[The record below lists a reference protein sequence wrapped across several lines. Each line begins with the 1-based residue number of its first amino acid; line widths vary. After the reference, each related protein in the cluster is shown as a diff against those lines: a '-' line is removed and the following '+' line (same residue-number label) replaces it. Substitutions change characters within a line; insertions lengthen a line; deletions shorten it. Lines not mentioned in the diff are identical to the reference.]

1 MNAMKSHSTRSP
13 TTPVQRRGFTLV
25 EVMVAMVIGM
35 LGLIIMMQVFAA
47 AEGQRRATTGSGDA
61 QSNGAMALYG
71 LQRDIR
77 QGGYGFN
84 AANAFGCPLA
94 LPAPASRT
102 LTQLAPVI
110 INPPTADVPAGDAN
124 TDTLLIAYGN
134 NEGPPEGDVITAIN
148 GLQLAVQAAANY
160 GVGQRVIAAPSAPT
174 AGCTFTL
181 AAVTAV
187 VAPNVTVD
195 DASGAV
201 DGGTLFNLGANP
213 RFLAYAVR
221 GGNLTVCDY
230 LAADC
235 SSAANY
241 VAIANNIASL
251 RAQYGHASTD
261 VSGVDS
267 WDQTTPASA
276 NQATLA
282 CLWART
288 SALRIAIVAR
298 NSQLERDQITAVAP
312 TWAGSDT
319 NGDGDS
325 TDAGDLPVNLSA
337 RGNWQNYRYKVF
349 ETIVPIRNLPWM
361 GTCT

>member
-1 MNAMKSHSTRSP
+1 MKRHAPRILP
-13 TTPVQRRGFTLV
+13 AEGFTLV

-35 LGLIIMMQVFAA
+35 LGLIIMMQVFSA

-61 QSNGAMALYG
+61 QSNGAMALYA

-84 AANAFGCPLA
+84 AVNAFGCPLL

-102 LTQLAPVI
+102 LSQLAPVI
-110 INPPTADVPAGDAN
+110 VNPPTADVPAGDAN
-124 TDTLLIAYGN
+124 TDTLLLAYGS
-134 NEGPPEGDVITAIN
+134 NEGPPEGDVITAVN
-148 GLQLAVQAAANY
+148 AAQVAVSAAVNY
-160 GVGQRVIAAPSAPT
+160 RVGEQVIATPSAPT
-174 AGCTFTL
+174 AGCSYTL
-181 AAVTAV
+181 ATVTAV
-187 VAPNVTVD
+187 TPPNLTI
-195 DASGAV
+195 ASSGAV

-213 RFLAYAVR
+213 RILAYAIR

-241 VAIANNIASL
+241 IAIANNIVSL
-251 RAQYGHASTD
+251 RAEYGHASTA
-261 VSGVDS
+261 VSGVDT

-288 SALRIAIVAR
+288 AALRIAIVAR
-298 NSQLERDQITAVAP
+298 NSQVERDAITTVAP
-312 TWAGSDT
+312 TWAGSASAT
-319 NGDGDS
+319 
-325 TDAGDLPVNLSA
+325 AVPIDLSG
-337 RGNWQNYRYKVF
+337 RTNWQNYRYKTF

>member
-1 MNAMKSHSTRSP
+1 MKSPSTRPP
-13 TTPVQRRGFTLV
+13 TAPVLRRGFTLV

-35 LGLIIMMQVFAA
+35 LGLIIMMQVFSA

-61 QSNGAMALYG
+61 QSNGAMALYA

-84 AANAFGCPLA
+84 AVNTFGCPLA

-102 LTQLAPVI
+102 LAQLAPVT

-148 GLQLAVQAAANY
+148 GLQLAVQAAPNY
-160 GVGQRVIAAPSAPT
+160 SVGPPGDWVIAAPSAPT
-174 AGCTFTL
+174 AGCTFIL

-187 VAPNVTVD
+187 VAPNVTVSD
-195 DASGAV
+195 VSGAV

-241 VAIANNIASL
+241 VAIANNIVSL

-267 WDQTTPASA
+267 WDRTTPADA
-276 NQATLA
+276 DQRTLA

-288 SALRIAIVAR
+288 SAVRIAIVAR
-298 NSQLERDQITAVAP
+298 NSQVERDPITAAAP
-312 TWAGSDT
+312 LWAGS
-319 NGDGDS
+319 
-325 TDAGDLPVNLSA
+325 AGAALTLSG

-349 ETIVPIRNLPWM
+349 ETIIPIRNLPWM

>member
-1 MNAMKSHSTRSP
+1 
-13 TTPVQRRGFTLV
+13 
-25 EVMVAMVIGM
+25 MVAMVIGM
-35 LGLIIMMQVFAA
+35 LGLIIMMQVFSA

-61 QSNGAMALYG
+61 QSNGAMALYA

-84 AANAFGCPLA
+84 AVNAFGCPLA

-102 LTQLAPVI
+102 LAQLAPVI
-110 INPPTADVPAGDAN
+110 INSPAIPDRDNN
-124 TDTLLIAYGN
+124 TDSLLVTYGN

-148 GLQLAVQAAANY
+148 GLQLAVQAATNY
-160 GVGQRVIAAPSAPT
+160 RTGQRVIAAPSAPT
-174 AGCTFTL
+174 AGCALTL
-181 AAVTAV
+181 TTVDTPVT
-187 VAPNVTVD
+187 APNVPVL
-195 DASGAV
+195 DATGAV
-201 DGGTLFNLGANP
+201 DGGTLFNLGVNP
-213 RFLAYAVR
+213 RILAYAVR
-221 GGNLTVCDY
+221 DGNLTVCDY
-230 LAADC
+230 IAADC
-235 SSAANY
+235 SEAANY
-241 VAIANNIASL
+241 VTIANNIVSL

-267 WDQTTPASA
+267 WDQTTPADG

-298 NSQLERDQITAVAP
+298 NSQLERDQITAAAP

-319 NGDGDS
+319 NDDGDS
-325 TDAGDLPVNLSA
+325 NDAGDVPFNLSA

>member
-1 MNAMKSHSTRSP
+1 MPEHH
-13 TTPVQRRGFTLV
+13 RGFTLV

-35 LGLIIMMQVFAA
+35 LGLIIMMQVFSA

-61 QSNGAMALYG
+61 QSNGAMALYA

-84 AANAFGCPLA
+84 AVNTFGCPLA

-102 LTQLAPVI
+102 LAQLAPVI

-134 NEGPPEGDVITAIN
+134 NEGPPEGDVITAVN
-148 GLQLAVQAAANY
+148 GSLLAVAAATNY
-160 GVGQRVIAAPSAPT
+160 RTGQQVIAAPSAPT
-174 AGCTFTL
+174 AGCALTL
-181 AAVTAV
+181 TAV
-187 VAPNVTVD
+187 GTPVTAPNVPVS
-195 DASGAV
+195 DATGAV
-201 DGGTLFNLGANP
+201 DGGTLFNLGTAP

-230 LAADC
+230 LTANC
-235 SSAANY
+235 SAAANY
-241 VAIANNIASL
+241 IAIANNIVSL

-267 WDQTTPASA
+267 WDQITPADA

-312 TWAGSDT
+312 TWSGSAGAALT
-319 NGDGDS
+319 
-325 TDAGDLPVNLSA
+325 LSGRA
-337 RGNWQNYRYKVF
+337 NWQNYRYKVF
-349 ETIVPIRNLPWM
+349 ETIIPIRNLPWM

>member
-1 MNAMKSHSTRSP
+1 MKLHSTLP
-13 TTPVQRRGFTLV
+13 PAMPEHHRGFTLV

-35 LGLIIMMQVFAA
+35 LGLIIMMQVFSA

-61 QSNGAMALYG
+61 QSNGAMALYA

-84 AANAFGCPLA
+84 AVNTFGCPLA

-102 LTQLAPVI
+102 LAQLAPVI

-134 NEGPPEGDVITAIN
+134 NEGPPEGDVITAVN
-148 GLQLAVQAAANY
+148 GSLLAVAAATNY
-160 GVGQRVIAAPSAPT
+160 RTGQQVIAAPSAPT
-174 AGCTFTL
+174 AGCALTL
-181 AAVTAV
+181 TDVSAPPTP
-187 VAPNVTVD
+187 PNVPVR
-195 DASGAV
+195 DATGAV

-213 RFLAYAVR
+213 RFLAYAIR

-230 LAADC
+230 LAFDC

-241 VAIANNIASL
+241 IAIANNIVSL

-261 VSGVDS
+261 VSGVDV
-267 WDQTTPASA
+267 WDQQTPPLTTDPPIAA
-276 NQATLA
+276 PTTATEFA

-312 TWAGSDT
+312 LWAGS
-319 NGDGDS
+319 
-325 TDAGDLPVNLSA
+325 AGAALTLSGRA
-337 RGNWQNYRYKVF
+337 NWQNYRYKVF
-349 ETIVPIRNLPWM
+349 ETIIPIRNLPWM